1 LTQKTMNSKD
11 QANNIKFFLEQV
23 LINDP
28 LGYPKNV
35 EDRLEVFRRNKISK
49 PIIYIGITS
58 SSVCAGALNVKKAI
72 ENYIDEN
79 QVDIDIITIGS
90 LGLCSDEPLVD
101 IHIPGKNRIVFR
113 KVTPNDIPTI
123 LDGVLNSFIPTEM
136 VLGQY
141 RHKFHEVWQE
151 VPFLDELTYFKEQNR
166 IVLSNC
172 GVIDPN
178 SITDYMSYGGYR
190 ALAKAIR
197 NHTYDEICTMVEQ
210 SGLRGRGGGGYPT
223 GTKWRKALQV
233 STDQRYMICNADESD
248 PGAFVYRLLMESDP
262 HRIIEGLIISSYAI
276 GASKAIIYTRNSN
289 SLTVERLEQAI
300 NQAYEAGLLGHNI
313 LDSGFNI
320 DISVRKGPGAYV
332 CGEETAL
339 IRSIEG
345 KRGMPTV
352 KPPYPTEQGLFGK
365 PTVVNNVETIAN
377 ISSIILNGVN
387 WYTSIGT
394 ENSKGTKIFSIS
406 GKAHSTCAVEV
417 SMGTQLSKIID
428 IVGGVVNGNKLKA
441 IHIGGPSGFSVL
453 PDELDVPIDFDKL
466 KEAGFAIGSGGIQ
479 VLDDSVCIIDLVKYF
494 MHFIQKESCGKC
506 IPCREGSRRML
517 EILQNISKRPL
528 NENGYNTLE
537 RFKGVIHLESLAEV
551 MRDTSL
557 CGLGQT
563 APNPVLRTLKLF
575 RDEYEEHIFDR
586 KCKAG
591 VCRDLRTFYID
602 IEKCTGCTACA
613 KKCPA
618 SAIIGTPR
626 SPYFVVED
634 KCIGCGICEEV
645 CKFSAVYFK

>member
-1 LTQKTMNSKD
+1 MDNQDNSKGL
-11 QANNIKFFLEQV
+11 KFFLEHV
-23 LINDP
+23 LIHDP
-28 LGYPKNV
+28 SGYPKEV
-35 EDRLEVFRRNKISK
+35 QDQLEIYRRNKIKK

-72 ENYIDEN
+72 ESYIEEN
-79 QVDIDIITIGS
+79 SVEIDLVTIGS
-90 LGLCSDEPLVD
+90 IGLCSDEPLVD
-101 IHIPGKNRIVFR
+101 VQLPGKNRIVFR

-123 LDGVLNSFIPTEM
+123 LDGVLNRFVPTEM
-136 VLGQY
+136 ALGQY
-141 RHKFHEVWQE
+141 RHRFQEPWQD
-151 VPFLDELTYFKEQNR
+151 VPFLDELPYFKEQNR
-166 IVLSNC
+166 IILSNC
-172 GVIDPN
+172 GVINPN
-178 SITDYMSYGGYR
+178 SIIDYMSRGGYR

-210 SGLRGRGGGGYPT
+210 SGLRGRGGGGFPT
-223 GTKWRKALQV
+223 GTKWRKALEV
-233 STDQRYMICNADESD
+233 PTDQRYMICNADESD

-262 HRIIEGLIISSYAI
+262 HRIIEGLVISSYAI

-289 SLTVERLEQAI
+289 SLTVERLEYAI
-300 NQAYEAGLLGHNI
+300 KQAYEAGLLGHNI

-320 DISVRKGPGAYV
+320 DMSVRKGPGAYV

-339 IRSIEG
+339 IQSVEG

-352 KPPYPTEQGLFGK
+352 KPPYPTEQGLFNK

-387 WYTSIGT
+387 WFTSIGT
-394 ENSKGTKIFSIS
+394 EKSKGTKIFSIS
-406 GKAHSTCAVEV
+406 GMAKNTCAIEV
-417 SMGTQLSKIID
+417 SMGTPLAKIVD
-428 IVGGVVNGNKLKA
+428 IIGGVRDGRNLKA
-441 IHIGGPSGFSVL
+441 IHIGGPSGFSAL
-453 PDELDVPIDFDKL
+453 PEELNIPIDFDKL
-466 KEAGFAIGSGGIQ
+466 KESGLAMGSGGIQ
-479 VLDDSVCIIDLVKYF
+479 VLDDSICIIDMVKYY

-517 EILQNISKRPL
+517 EILQNISKRPI
-528 NENGYNTLE
+528 NENGHNTLE

-613 KKCPA
+613 KKCPT

-634 KCIGCGICEEV
+634 KCIGCGICEDV

>member
-1 LTQKTMNSKD
+1 MSEQEYK
-11 QANNIKFFLEQV
+11 NNIKYFLDNV
-23 LINDP
+23 LVSDAS
-28 LGYPKNV
+28 GYSKDV
-35 EDRLEVFRRNKISK
+35 ESRLESFKRNRISK
-49 PIIYIGITS
+49 PIIYLGVTS
-58 SSVCAGALNVKKAI
+58 SSICAGALGVKLAI
-72 ENYIDEN
+72 EEYISAN
-79 QVDIDIITIGS
+79 QANIELVIVGS
-90 LGLCSDEPLVD
+90 LGLCSEEPMVD
-101 IHIPGKNRIVFR
+101 VQLPGKNRVVFK
-113 KVTPNDIPTI
+113 KVTTNDISTI
-123 LDGVLNSFIPTEM
+123 LDGVLNRFVPTEM
-136 VLGQY
+136 ALGQY
-141 RHKFHEVWQE
+141 RHKNLEPWQDI
-151 VPFLDELTYFKEQNR
+151 PFLDELPFFAEQKR
-166 IVLSNC
+166 IILANC

-178 SITDYMSYGGYR
+178 SIIDYMAFGGYR
-190 ALAKAIR
+190 ALAKALR
-197 NHTYDEICTMVEQ
+197 NYTYDEICTLIEQ

-233 STDQRYMICNADESD
+233 ATDQRYMICNADESD
-248 PGAFVYRLLMESDP
+248 PGAFIYRLLMESDP
-262 HRIIEGLIISSYAI
+262 HRIVEGLIISAYAT
-276 GASKAIIYTRNSN
+276 GASKAIIYTRNCN
-289 SLTVERLEQAI
+289 RLTVERIERAI
-300 NQAYEAGLLGHNI
+300 GQAYEVGVLGHNI
-313 LDSGFNI
+313 LDSGINI

-377 ISSIILNGVN
+377 ISSIILNGVS

-394 ENSKGTKIFSIS
+394 EHSKGTKIFSVS
-406 GKAHSTCAVEV
+406 GKVNRISAIELP
-417 SMGTQLSKIID
+417 MGSPLSKIIE
-428 IVGGVVNGNKLKA
+428 IVGGVANDGKLKA
-441 IHIGGPSGFSVL
+441 IHIGGPSGYSAL
-453 PDELDVPIDFDKL
+453 PNELDIPIDFDKM
-466 KEAGFAIGSGGIQ
+466 KEAGLAMGSGGIQ
-479 VLDDSVCIIDLVKYF
+479 VLDDSVCVIDMVKYF
-494 MHFIQKESCGKC
+494 MYFIQKESCGKC

-517 EILQNISKRPL
+517 EILQNISKRPI
-528 NENGYNTLE
+528 NENGHNTLE

-563 APNPVLRTLKLF
+563 APNPVLSTLKLF

-613 KKCPA
+613 KKCPTN
-618 SAIIGTPR
+618 AILGTPR

-645 CKFSAVYFK
+645 CKFSAVNFK

>member
-1 LTQKTMNSKD
+1 MDNQD
-11 QANNIKFFLEQV
+11 YINNINFFLENV

-28 LGYPKNV
+28 LGYPKQV
-35 EDRLEVFRRNKISK
+35 EDRLEIFRRNRISK
-49 PIIYIGITS
+49 PIIYLGITS
-58 SSVCAGALNVKKAI
+58 SSVCAGALSVKTAI
-72 ENYIDEN
+72 EEYIAEN
-79 QVDIDIITIGS
+79 QLEIELIVIGS
-90 LGLCSDEPLVD
+90 LGICSDEPMID
-101 IHIPGKNRIVFR
+101 IQIPGKNRIVFR
-113 KVTPNDIPTI
+113 KVTPNDIQPI
-123 LDGVLNSFIPTEM
+123 LDGVLNKFVPIEM
-136 VLGQY
+136 ALGQY
-141 RHKFHEVWQE
+141 RHKFHEPWQD
-151 VPFLDELTYFKEQNR
+151 VPYLDEIPFFKDQNR
-166 IVLSNC
+166 VILSNC

-178 SITDYMSYGGYR
+178 NIFDYMSRGGYR

-197 NHTYDEICTMVEQ
+197 NHTYEDICSMVEQ

-276 GASKAIIYTRNSN
+276 NASKAFIYTRNSN
-289 SLTVERLEQAI
+289 SLTVERLERAI
-300 NQAYEAGLLGHNI
+300 EQAYAAGLLGHNI

-320 DISVRKGPGAYV
+320 DIVIRKGPGAYV

-377 ISSIILNGVN
+377 ISTIILNGVD

-394 ENSKGTKIFSIS
+394 DNSKGTKIFSIS
-406 GKAHSTCAVEV
+406 GKAQNICAVELA
-417 SMGTQLSKIID
+417 MGTPLSKILELG
-428 IVGGVVNGNKLKA
+428 GGVCSGKKFKA
-441 IHIGGPSGFSVL
+441 MHIGGPSGFSAM
-453 PDELDVPIDFDKL
+453 PNELDTPIDFDSL
-466 KEAGFAIGSGGIQ
+466 KAAGLAIGSGGIQ
-479 VLDDSVCIIDLVKYF
+479 ILDDSVCIIDMVKYF
-494 MHFIQKESCGKC
+494 MYFIQKESCGKC

-517 EILQNISKRPL
+517 EILQNISKRPQT
-528 NENGYNTLE
+528 ENGHNTLE

-586 KCKAG
+586 KCQAG

-613 KKCPA
+613 KKCPTN
-618 SAIIGTPR
+618 AIIGTPR

-634 KCIGCGICEEV
+634 KCIGCGVCEEV

>member
-1 LTQKTMNSKD
+1 MDNHITASNT
-11 QANNIKFFLEQV
+11 KFFLEHV
-23 LINDP
+23 LVNDP
-28 LGYPKNV
+28 SDYPKDV
-35 EDRLEVFRRNKISK
+35 EDRLEVFRRNRISK
-49 PIIYIGITS
+49 PIIYLGITS
-58 SSVCAGALNVKKAI
+58 SSICAGVLTVKNAI
-72 ENYIDEN
+72 ETYIAEKELA
-79 QVDIDIITIGS
+79 IDLVTIGS
-90 LGLCSDEPLVD
+90 IGLCSDEPLVD
-101 IHIPGKNRIVFR
+101 IQLPGKNRIVFR

-123 LDGVLNSFIPTEM
+123 LDGVLNRYVPMEL

-141 RHKFHEVWQE
+141 RQELYEPWQE
-151 VPFLDELTYFKEQNR
+151 ISFLDELEYFKGQNR
-166 IVLSNC
+166 IVLANC
-172 GVIDPN
+172 GVIDPT
-178 SITDYMSYGGYR
+178 SIIDYMSHGGYR

-197 NHTYDEICTMVEQ
+197 NHTYDEICTMIEQ

-233 STDQRYMICNADESD
+233 STDKRYVICNADESD

-262 HRIIEGLIISSYAI
+262 HRIIEGLIISAYAI
-276 GASKAIIYTRNSN
+276 GANNAIIYTRNSN
-289 SLTVERLEQAI
+289 RLTVERLEMAI
-300 NQAYEAGLLGHNI
+300 KQAYEIGLLGHNI

-320 DISVRKGPGAYV
+320 DMTIRKGPGAYV

-377 ISSIILNGVN
+377 VSSIILKGVS

-394 ENSKGTKIFSIS
+394 EKSKGTKLFSVS
-406 GKAHSTCAVEV
+406 GKVSRTCLIEV
-417 SMGTQLSKIID
+417 SMGTSLSNIMS
-428 IVGGVVNGNKLKA
+428 IVGGVAEGKKLKA

-453 PDELDVPIDFDKL
+453 PEELDIPVDFDKM
-466 KEAGFAIGSGGIQ
+466 KEAGLAIGSGGIQ
-479 VLDDSVCIIDLVKYF
+479 VLDDSVCIIDLVKFY
-494 MHFIQKESCGKC
+494 MYFIQKESCGKC

-517 EILQNISKRPL
+517 EILQNITKRPV
-528 NENGYNTLE
+528 NENGHNTLE

-563 APNPVLRTLKLF
+563 APNPILRALKLF
-575 RDEYEEHIFDR
+575 RDEFEEHIFDR

-591 VCRDLRTFYID
+591 ICRDLRTFYIEID
-602 IEKCTGCTACA
+602 KCTGCTACA
-613 KKCPA
+613 KKCPTN
-618 SAIIGTPR
+618 AIIGTPR
-626 SPYFVVED
+626 SPYFIVEE
-634 KCIGCGICEEV
+634 KCIGCGVCEDV
-645 CKFSAVYFK
+645 CKFSAVFFK

>member
-1 LTQKTMNSKD
+1 MDNQDNS
-11 QANNIKFFLEQV
+11 NIIKFFLENV

-28 LGYPKNV
+28 SSYPKNV
-35 EDRLEVFRRNKISK
+35 EDRLEVFRRNRISK

-58 SSVCAGALNVKKAI
+58 SSVCAGALKVKGAI
-72 ENYIDEN
+72 EEYISEN
-79 QVDIDIITIGS
+79 HLDLEVVTIGG
-90 LGLCSDEPLVD
+90 LGLCSNEPLIDV
-101 IHIPGKNRIVFR
+101 HIPGKNRVVFR
-113 KVTPNDIPTI
+113 KVSPNDIQPI
-123 LDGVLNSFIPTEM
+123 LDGVLNQYVPAEM
-136 VLGQY
+136 ALGQY
-141 RHKFHEVWQE
+141 RHKFHEPWQD
-151 VPFLDELTYFKEQNR
+151 VPFLDELPFFKEQNR
-166 IVLSNC
+166 VILSNC

-178 SITDYMSYGGYR
+178 NIFDYMARGGYS
-190 ALAKAIR
+190 ALAKTIR
-197 NHTYDEICTMVEQ
+197 NHTYDEICTLVEQ

-276 GASKAIIYTRNSN
+276 GASKAFIYTRNSN

-300 NQAYEAGLLGHNI
+300 STAYDAGFLGHNI
-313 LDSGFNI
+313 LESGFNI
-320 DISVRKGPGAYV
+320 DIVVRKGPGAYV

-365 PTVVNNVETIAN
+365 PTVVNNIETIAN
-377 ISSIILNGVN
+377 ISSIILNGVQ
-387 WYTSIGT
+387 WYSSIGT
-394 ENSKGTKIFSIS
+394 ETSKGTKIFSIS
-406 GKAHSTCAVEV
+406 GKAQNICAVEV
-417 SMGTQLSKIID
+417 SMGTPLSKI
-428 IVGGVVNGNKLKA
+428 VEFGGGVDIGRKFKA
-441 IHIGGPSGFSVL
+441 LHIGGPSGFTAL
-453 PDELDVPIDFDKL
+453 PNELDVLIDFDKL
-466 KEAGFAIGSGGIQ
+466 KEAGLVIGSGGIQ
-479 VLDDSVCIIDLVKYF
+479 VLDDSVCIVDMVKYF
-494 MHFIQKESCGKC
+494 MYFIQKESCGKC

-528 NENGYNTLE
+528 NENGHNTLE

-586 KCKAG
+586 KCQAG

-613 KKCPA
+613 KKCPTN
-618 SAIIGTPR
+618 AIIGTPR

>member
-1 LTQKTMNSKD
+1 MDNQDFTND
-11 QANNIKFFLEQV
+11 IKFFLDNV
-23 LINDP
+23 LTSNPSDH
-28 LGYPKNV
+28 PKNV
-35 EDRLEVFRRNKISK
+35 EDRLEVYRRNRISK
-49 PIIYIGITS
+49 PVIYIGITS

-72 ENYIDEN
+72 EEYIADN
-79 QVDIDIITIGS
+79 QIDISVVTTGS
-90 LGLCSDEPLVD
+90 LGLCSHEPMID
-101 IHIPGKNRIVFR
+101 IHVPGKNRVVFS
-113 KVTPNDIPTI
+113 KVTSNDIQTI
-123 LDGVLNSFIPTEM
+123 LDGILNKYLPLDM

-141 RHKFHEVWQE
+141 RHKFHEPWQD
-151 VPFLDELTYFKEQNR
+151 VPFLDDLPFFKDQNR
-166 IVLSNC
+166 IILSNC
-172 GVIDPN
+172 GVINPDN
-178 SITDYMSYGGYR
+178 ILDYMAHGGYR
-190 ALAKAIR
+190 ALAKALR
-197 NHTYDEICTMVEQ
+197 NHTYEDICSMVEQ

-233 STDQRYMICNADESD
+233 TTDQRYMICNADESD

-276 GASKAIIYTRNSN
+276 GASKAYIYTRNSN
-289 SLTVERLEQAI
+289 ILTVERLERAVS
-300 NQAYEAGLLGHNI
+300 QAYDAGLLGYNI

-320 DISVRKGPGAYV
+320 DIIIRKGPGAYV

-365 PTVVNNVETIAN
+365 PTAVNNVETIAN
-377 ISSIILNGVN
+377 VPSIVLNGAE
-387 WYTSIGT
+387 WYSSIGT
-394 ENSKGTKIFSIS
+394 EKSKGTKIFSIT
-406 GKAHSTCAVEV
+406 GKVKDACAVEV
-417 SMGTQLSKIID
+417 TMGTPLSTLLD
-428 IVGGVVNGNKLKA
+428 LGGGVIDERKFKA
-441 IHIGGPSGFSVL
+441 LHLGGPSGFSVL
-453 PDELDVPIDFDKL
+453 SDGLNLPIDFDKL
-466 KEAGFAIGSGGIQ
+466 KEAGVAIGSGGVQ
-479 VLDDSVCIIDLVKYF
+479 VLDDSVCVIDLVKYY

-517 EILQNISKRPL
+517 EILQNISKRPT
-528 NENGYNTLE
+528 NENGQNTLE

-551 MRDTSL
+551 MCDTSL

-575 RDEYEEHIFDR
+575 RDEFEEHIFDR
-586 KCKAG
+586 KCQAG

-602 IEKCTGCTACA
+602 VEKCTGCTACA
-613 KKCPA
+613 KKCPTN
-618 SAIIGTPR
+618 AIIGTPR

-634 KCIGCGICEEV
+634 KCIGCGICGDV

>member
-1 LTQKTMNSKD
+1 MDNLINPNDT
-11 QANNIKFFLEQV
+11 KFFLEHV

-28 LGYPKNV
+28 LGYSKDVKNKL
-35 EDRLEVFRRNKISK
+35 DFFRRNRISK
-49 PIIYIGITS
+49 PVIYLGITS
-58 SSVCAGALNVKKAI
+58 SSICAGVLDVRIAI
-72 ENYIDEN
+72 ESYVSEKNL
-79 QVDIDIITIGS
+79 DIDLVVVGS
-90 LGLCSDEPLVD
+90 IGLCSDEPLVD
-101 IHIPGKNRIVFR
+101 VQLPGKNRIIFR

-123 LDGVLNSFIPTEM
+123 LDGVLNKFVPSEL

-141 RHKFHEVWQE
+141 RHELYEPWQGI
-151 VPFLDELTYFKEQNR
+151 PFIDDLEYFKGQNR
-166 IVLSNC
+166 VVLANC
-172 GVIDPN
+172 GRIDPN
-178 SITDYMSYGGYR
+178 SIIDYMAFGGYR
-190 ALAKAIR
+190 ALSKALR
-197 NHTYDEICTMVEQ
+197 NHTYEEICSMIEQ

-262 HRIIEGLIISSYAI
+262 HRIIEGLIISAYAV

-289 SLTVERLEQAI
+289 ILTVERLELAI
-300 NQAYEAGLLGHNI
+300 KQAYEVGLLGYNI

-320 DISVRKGPGAYV
+320 EMSVRKGPGAYV

-339 IRSIEG
+339 IKSIEG

-352 KPPYPTEQGLFGK
+352 KPPYPTEQGLFGR
-365 PTVVNNVETIAN
+365 PTVVNNVETVAN
-377 ISSIILNGVN
+377 VSSIILNGVD

-394 ENSKGTKIFSIS
+394 EKSKGTKLFSIS
-406 GKAHSTCAVEV
+406 GKVSNTCFVEV
-417 SMGTQLSKIID
+417 SMGTSLSKIID
-428 IVGGVVNGNKLKA
+428 ITGGTLNSKKLKA

-453 PDELDVPIDFDKL
+453 PEELDIQIDFDKM
-466 KEAGFAIGSGGIQ
+466 KEAGIAMGSGGIQ
-479 VLDDSVCIIDLVKYF
+479 VIDDSVCMIDLVKYF
-494 MHFIQKESCGKC
+494 MYFIQKESCGKC

-517 EILQNISKRPL
+517 EILQNITRRPVS
-528 NENGYNTLE
+528 ENGQNTLE

-557 CGLGQT
+557 CGLGQN
-563 APNPVLRTLKLF
+563 ASNPVLRSLKLF
-575 RDEYEEHIFDR
+575 REEYEEHIFDR

-613 KKCPA
+613 KKCPTN
-618 SAIIGTPR
+618 AIIGTPR